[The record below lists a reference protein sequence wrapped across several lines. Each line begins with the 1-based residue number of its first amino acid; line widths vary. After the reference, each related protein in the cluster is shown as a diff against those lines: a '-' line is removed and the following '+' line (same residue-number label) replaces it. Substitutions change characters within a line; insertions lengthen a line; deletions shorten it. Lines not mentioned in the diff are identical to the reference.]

1 MSAISPRPLRV
12 FKTVRLTGSHTQ
24 PHLCSPCLRVF
35 KAPIRLCLL
44 QASSCKPRPASLAA
58 QGTEIEPRGGRRCA
72 CVFWSFGGW
81 LPSGAGTFAPR
92 LRSTHVPRGPA
103 VAHLCQPQ
111 LHPGSPR
118 TGMILTAVCSG
129 RGPPRKPKPNSPC
142 RAGHRAARSCSEL
155 NPAPHRHG
163 RASELPSR
171 EIFFGFTRGQ
181 IDDWLESIA

>member
-1 MSAISPRPLRV
+1 MSHLSAEPD
-12 FKTVRLTGSHTQ
+12 KTVRLTGSHTQ

-35 KAPIRLCLL
+35 KAPIRLGLL
-44 QASSCKPRPASLAA
+44 QSLAA

-163 RASELPSR
+163 RASELASR
-171 EIFFGFTRGQ
+171 EKKIGFPRGQ
-181 IDDWLESIA
+181 LDDWIEIIA